1 MLNYRALVVL
11 VAFSF
16 VHAGLIAQ
24 TFEWAVVPMG
34 ALTRGFACV
43 TDESGNVYMSGHV
56 NGPTDMDP
64 GPGEAFTSGESQ
76 NANIFL
82 VKYGP
87 SGNYIWHVEIPGTT
101 VEMPS
106 DLCLDHQ
113 GGLLMTGFL
122 SGITEWGQEPN
133 AAAVVTNGFNDGFVA
148 KFDTTGAFQWVR
160 QLGAGL
166 VDEATGVA
174 VDDADN
180 VYVTG
185 YFGSTVDFDPGP
197 GVSSLEFQGGVQDSY
212 LAKYSPNGD
221 LFWVRG
227 LQGSGA
233 QTAQAVACDDAGAVY
248 VTGQFAGA
256 TSLGPGTSG
265 VVSGAGGEGFLCK
278 YSVDGDFVWARS
290 FGGPLNEKT
299 DVVLADGAGHLYLF
313 GRFGGT
319 ADLDPGP
326 AVSTHTSIG
335 AEYAAF
341 YTKLD
346 TSGHAIWVR
355 TLQANTLEAGSGDI
369 AVDGEENVYVT
380 GNFNT
385 LIDLDPGVGEFLVS
399 APYPNDHFLVKF
411 DSTGT
416 FRWGQTIITGDVFDT
431 ADALC
436 TDSEGN
442 VFVSGSF
449 SDSIAFDASGL
460 EGSFVAD
467 IVRAGYLAK
476 YGGDLITGIPVTFEP
491 AFVLEVF
498 PNPATDALTV
508 LLPADRLADR
518 LEILDASGRLVWLST
533 GPVVTTVPA
542 HLFAPGTYTVAVRAG
557 GLWSQTRFVIGR

>member
-1 MLNYRALVVL
+1 MLKHRALVILAVS
-11 VAFSF
+11 SF
-16 VHAGLIAQ
+16 GATSLFAQ
-24 TFEWAVVPMG
+24 TFEWAVVPRG
-34 ALTRGFACV
+34 ALTRGFACA
-43 TDESGNVYMSGHV
+43 TDASGNVYMGGHV

-64 GPGEAFTSGESQ
+64 GPGEAFTTGESL

-106 DLCLDHQ
+106 DLCLDGQ
-113 GGLLMTGFL
+113 GGILMTGFL
-122 SGITEWGQEPN
+122 SGITEWGHGPN
-133 AAAVVTNGFNDGFVA
+133 VITIVASGYNDGFVA

-174 VDDADN
+174 VDEADN

-197 GVSSLEFQGGVQDSY
+197 GVASVEFQGGVQDAY
-212 LAKYSPNGD
+212 LAKYSPSGD

-227 LQGSGA
+227 LQGVGA
-233 QTAQAVACDDAGAVY
+233 QTAQAVACDEAGAVY
-248 VTGQFAGA
+248 VAGQFAGA
-256 TSLGPGTSG
+256 TALGPGASG

-278 YSVDGDFVWARS
+278 YSVDGDFVWAKS

-299 DVVLADGAGHLYLF
+299 DVVLADGQGHLYLF
-313 GRFGGT
+313 GRFGST

-326 AVSTHTSIG
+326 AISSHTSVG
-335 AEYAAF
+335 VEYAAF

-346 TSGHAIWVR
+346 TSGQALWVR

-369 AVDGEENVYVT
+369 AVDGDGNVYLT

-385 LIDLDPGVGEFLVS
+385 QMDLDPGTGAFLVN
-399 APYPNDHFLVKF
+399 APFPNDHFLVKL

-416 FRWGQTIITGDVFDT
+416 FRWGQTIITSDVFDT

-449 SDSIAFDASGL
+449 SDSIAFDASGV
-460 EGSFVAD
+460 EGSYVTD
-467 IVRAGYLAK
+467 IVRGGYLAK
-476 YGGDLITGIPVTFEP
+476 YGGDLITEVPTPEDPGSPMR
-491 AFVLEVF
+491 VF

-508 LLPADRLADR
+508 LLPADRRADR
-518 LEILDASGRLVWLST
+518 LEILDANGRLIWLST
-533 GPVVTTVPA
+533 APVATTVPVY
-542 HLFAPGTYTVAVRAG
+542 LFAPGTYTVAVRAG
-557 GLWSQTRFVIGR
+557 GHWAHSPFVVER